1 MIDDGALQRAGRLR
15 CDRMALLSAALLLFT
30 IAALGQDTIYYNG
43 KIVTLW
49 GSMPVADSL
58 LIRGNKFLAVGN
70 NAEVRKLAAASA
82 RQIDLH
88 GRCVLPGLNDSHT
101 HPIASALSEQDG
113 PVPVMHSIAEIQQYI
128 RKLAQTIP
136 AERPIFVPK
145 IYSTRMRDRR
155 YPNRHELDEA
165 APGRVSLTDNGYAA
179 VLSSAA
185 LARQGIT
192 RDTPQPQNGKII
204 KDAKGDPTGLI
215 LGAPQLVSSLRKAK
229 TPSHD
234 DVAWALREMQRSY
247 NKVGITSTIDRGQ
260 HAEEFRIYG
269 EFRRQNALTVRS
281 YVTYLISGQGTPDD
295 VRKEVERIPFVTGFG
310 DEWFRVGSLKIIA
323 DGGILIGTAFLRE
336 PYGVNTKIYG
346 YDDPDYR
353 GVLAV
358 PRENI
363 VEMAKTAGRLG
374 WQMTAHTAGGGA
386 TDALLDAYEA
396 ADRERPIRDRR
407 FTITHVNF
415 PDERAIARARKLGV
429 SFDCQPAWLHLD
441 GPAIKDV
448 FGPAR
453 MSHFLPFRSIFDAG
467 IVVAGGSDHMI
478 RFDSREAINPY
489 NPFFGMWM
497 AVTRK
502 MVDGQVMHP
511 EQAISR
517 QEALRMW
524 TLNGA
529 YLSFEEGIKGSIE
542 PGKLADLVVVSKDY
556 LTCPVDEIKD
566 IEALE
571 TVVDGRVVYQSAAML
586 K

>member
-1 MIDDGALQRAGRLR
+1 
-15 CDRMALLSAALLLFT
+15 MARSAPRYRVSFLFTAILLFA
-30 IAALGQDTIYYNG
+30 ISLPGQETIYYNG
-43 KIVTLW
+43 KIVTMW
-49 GSMPVADSL
+49 RAKPVAEAVA
-58 LIRGNKFLAVGN
+58 IRGNKFLAVGS
-70 NAEVRKLAAASA
+70 NAEVRKLGTPSA
-82 RQIDLH
+82 RQIDLR
-88 GRCVLPGLNDSHT
+88 GLCVLPGLNDSHT
-101 HPIASALSEQDG
+101 HSIGAALSERDG
-113 PVPVMHSIAEIQQYI
+113 PVPVMHSIVEIQQYI
-128 RKLAQTIP
+128 RKLAQTTP

-155 YPNRHELDEA
+155 YPTRYELDEA

-192 RDTPQPQNGKII
+192 RATAQPGNGKII
-204 KDAKGDPTGLI
+204 KDAKGEPTGLI
-215 LGAPQLVSSLRKAK
+215 LGAPQLVSSLRRTKI
-229 TPSHD
+229 PSHD
-234 DVAWALREMQRSY
+234 DLAWALREMQRSY

-260 HAEEFRIYG
+260 HPEEFRLYQ
-269 EFRRQNALTVRS
+269 EFRKQNALTVRS
-281 YVTYLISGQGTPDD
+281 YVTYLIGAQGTPGD
-295 VRKEVERIPFVTGFG
+295 VRKEIERIPFVTGFG

-323 DGGILIGTAFLRE
+323 DGGILIGTAYLRE
-336 PYGVNTKIYG
+336 PYGTNTKIYG

-358 PRENI
+358 PPENI
-363 VEMAKTAGRLG
+363 VEMAKTADRLG

-415 PDERAIARARKLGV
+415 PDERAIARAKKMGV

-478 RFDSREAINPY
+478 RFDSRAAINPY

-497 AVTRK
+497 AITRK
-502 MVDGQVMHP
+502 MVDGEVMHA

-517 QEALRMW
+517 EEALRMW

-542 PGKLADLVVVSKDY
+542 PGKLADLAVISKDY
-556 LTCPVDEIKD
+556 LTCPVEEIKD

-571 TVVDGRVVYQSAAML
+571 TMVDGRIVYQSAAML